1 MVGLERA
8 STWAALAF
16 GVFLAFLSISNL
28 IYFGHTISI
37 SQVFGTFT
45 SGLLV
50 ACMTFV
56 GVVIAECT
64 YDG

>member
-1 MVGLERA
+1 MVGLERT

-16 GVFLAFLSISNL
+16 GVFLASLSIYNL
-28 IYFGHTISI
+28 ICFGRTISI

-45 SGLLV
+45 GGLLV

-56 GVVIAECT
+56 GVFIAECT
-64 YDG
+64 YDD

>member
-8 STWAALAF
+8 STWAALAL
-16 GVFLAFLSISNL
+16 GVFLASLSIYNL
-28 IYFGHTISI
+28 IYFGQTISI
-37 SQVFGTFT
+37 SQVSGTFT

-50 ACMTFV
+50 ACMAFV
-56 GVVIAECT
+56 GVVTAECT

>member
-1 MVGLERA
+1 MVGLERD

-16 GVFLAFLSISNL
+16 GVFLASLSISNL
-28 IYFGHTISI
+28 IYFGQTISI
-37 SQVFGTFT
+37 SQVFGTLT
-45 SGLLV
+45 ICLLV

-56 GVVIAECT
+56 GVVVSECT